1 MISLCRAKCWII
13 QLKDDDSTSSIPL
26 AQRGVR
32 GHIIIYPQKPSAVAA
47 SLPPRI
53 DDVTTPICVIF
64 VGSKPPTPQCLKEK
78 TKPLTVRKERVQ
90 KALEW
95 LKIHNH
101 LYADVPVN
109 QETLAALPEDGIL
122 PFEIQHVLPSATVES
137 STSEYVPGTSVPT
150 VPPAQLPVLAD
161 ILHAPPPNVPFQS
174 VVVANVDGNAP
185 SHLLRSS
192 ALEHMR
198 QPGSNYIELPHGP
211 KPVNEFNNRHLFPM
225 MYPTLFP
232 YGLGGPEDDRRRSK
246 LAFKTHIK
254 H

>member
-1 MISLCRAKCWII
+1 MIALCRAKCWII
-13 QLKDDDSTSSIPL
+13 QLKDDETASSLPL

-53 DDVTTPICVIF
+53 DDVITPICVIF
-64 VGSKPPTPQCLKEK
+64 VGSKAPTAEWLKQK
-78 TKPLTVRKERVQ
+78 AKPLTVRKERVQ

-95 LKIHNH
+95 LKVNNH

-109 QETLAALPEDGIL
+109 HEALAALPDDGIL
-122 PFEIQHVLPSATVES
+122 PFEIHHVIPDAAVES
-137 STSEYVPGTSVPT
+137 STSEYVPGTGAAHPPSAQVP
-150 VPPAQLPVLAD
+150 ALAD
-161 ILHAPPPNVPFQS
+161 ILAAPPSNVPFQS
-174 VVVANVDGNAP
+174 VVVANVDGNSP
-185 SHLLRSS
+185 SNVLRKA

-198 QPGSNYIELPHGP
+198 KPGSNYIELPHGP
-211 KPVNEFNNRHLFPM
+211 KPVNEFNNRNLFPM